1 MKGKI
6 LIIGLVIITAMGFL
20 GFKYQVQIKAQI
32 AALMPTPEVAKSPRP
47 FYIPLDK
54 MVVSVESE
62 RTIYYVMMEVTL
74 ETKLEASI
82 ERINYFMPV
91 IQNSFVQ
98 NLSQRSYDTIRK
110 NLKNIEQLQI
120 EMLSG
125 LDEVLIR
132 HDMNGIIDSV
142 LITKLVVQ

>member
-1 MKGKI
+1 MKVKI
-6 LIIGLVIITAMGFL
+6 LIIALVIIAAMGFL
-20 GFKYQVQIKAQI
+20 GFKYQVQIQAFIQ
-32 AALMPTPEVAKSPRP
+32 TPEVVKSTRP

-82 ERINYFMPV
+82 EGINYYMPV
-91 IQNSFVQ
+91 IRNSFVR

-125 LDEVLIR
+125 LDKELTR
-132 HDMNGIIDSV
+132 YEMNGIIDDV

>member
-6 LIIGLVIITAMGFL
+6 LIIGLVIIAAMGFL

-32 AALMPTPEVAKSPRP
+32 EALMPTSHVAKSIRP

-82 ERINYFMPV
+82 EGINYYMPV
-91 IQNSFVQ
+91 IRNSFVR

-125 LDEVLIR
+125 LDEELMR
-132 HDMNGIIDSV
+132 YEMNGIIDGV

>member
-6 LIIGLVIITAMGFL
+6 LIIGLVIIAAMGFL

-32 AALMPTPEVAKSPRP
+32 EALMPTPEVAKSTRP

-82 ERINYFMPV
+82 EGINYYMPV

-125 LDEVLIR
+125 LDEELMR
-132 HDMNGIIDSV
+132 YEMNGIIDGV

>member
-1 MKGKI
+1 
-6 LIIGLVIITAMGFL
+6 
-20 GFKYQVQIKAQI
+20 
-32 AALMPTPEVAKSPRP
+32 
-47 FYIPLDK
+47 

-82 ERINYFMPV
+82 EGINYYMPV
-91 IQNSFVQ
+91 IRNSFVR

-125 LDEVLIR
+125 LDEELMR
-132 HDMNGIIDSV
+132 YEMNGIIDGV

>member
-1 MKGKI
+1 MKVKI
-6 LIIGLVIITAMGFL
+6 LIVGLVIIAAMGFL
-20 GFKYQVQIKAQI
+20 GFKYQEQIKALVQ
-32 AALMPTPEVAKSPRP
+32 TPEVAQSVRP

-82 ERINYFMPV
+82 EGINYYMPV
-91 IQNSFVQ
+91 IRNSFVQ
-98 NLSQRSYDTIRK
+98 NLSQRSYDMIRK
-110 NLKNIEQLQI
+110 NLKNIEQLEI

-125 LDEVLIR
+125 LDEELTR
-132 HDMNGIIDSV
+132 YEMNGIIDDV
-142 LITKLVVQ
+142 LITKLVIQ

>member
-1 MKGKI
+1 MKVKI
-6 LIIGLVIITAMGFL
+6 LIIALVIIAAMGFL
-20 GFKYQVQIKAQI
+20 GFKYQVQIQ
-32 AALMPTPEVAKSPRP
+32 ALMQTPEVVKSTRP
-47 FYIPLDK
+47 FYIPLEK

-82 ERINYFMPV
+82 EGINYFMPV
-91 IQNSFVQ
+91 IRNSFVR

-125 LDEVLIR
+125 LDEELTR
-132 HDMNGIIDSV
+132 YEMNGLIDDV

>member
-1 MKGKI
+1 MKVKI
-6 LIIGLVIITAMGFL
+6 LIIALVIIAAMGFL
-20 GFKYQVQIKAQI
+20 GFKYQVQIQ
-32 AALMPTPEVAKSPRP
+32 ALMQTPEVVKSTRP
-47 FYIPLDK
+47 FYIPLEK

-82 ERINYFMPV
+82 EGINYFMPV
-91 IQNSFVQ
+91 IRNSFVR

-125 LDEVLIR
+125 LDKELTR
-132 HDMNGIIDSV
+132 YEMNGIIDDV

>member
-1 MKGKI
+1 MKVKI
-6 LIIGLVIITAMGFL
+6 LIIALVIIAAMGFL
-20 GFKYQVQIKAQI
+20 GFKYQVQIQ
-32 AALMPTPEVAKSPRP
+32 ALMQTPEVVKSTRP
-47 FYIPLDK
+47 FYIPLEK

-82 ERINYFMPV
+82 EGINYFMPV
-91 IQNSFVQ
+91 IRNSFVR

-125 LDEVLIR
+125 LDEELSR
-132 HDMNGIIDSV
+132 YEMNGLIDDV

>member
-6 LIIGLVIITAMGFL
+6 LIIGLVIIAAMGFL

-32 AALMPTPEVAKSPRP
+32 EALMQTPDVSKSTRP

-82 ERINYFMPV
+82 EGINYYMPV
-91 IQNSFVQ
+91 IRNSFVQ

-125 LDEVLIR
+125 LDEELMR
-132 HDMNGIIDSV
+132 YEMNGIIDGV